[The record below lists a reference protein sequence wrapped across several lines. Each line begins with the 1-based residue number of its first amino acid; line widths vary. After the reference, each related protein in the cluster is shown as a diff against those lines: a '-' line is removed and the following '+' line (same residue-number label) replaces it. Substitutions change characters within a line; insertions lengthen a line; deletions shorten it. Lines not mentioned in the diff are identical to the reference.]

1 MGSEKSLLLMEAIE
15 MSRNDIFRLLHDQAT
30 DSEEQAEI
38 EFEAIKARIAGELIA
53 YRHKHDISQKE
64 LADAVGVTQPFIS
77 QIENGDWNP
86 SLRRLIGL
94 ILKLGGEL
102 EMNPRLLEHNF
113 SVKNTEQ

>member
-1 MGSEKSLLLMEAIE
+1 
-15 MSRNDIFRLLHDQAT
+15 MSRNDIFRLIHDHAA
-30 DSEEQAEI
+30 DFEEQVEI
-38 EFEAIKARIAGELIA
+38 KFESIKARIAGELIA
-53 YRHKHDISQKE
+53 YRQEHDISQKE

-102 EMNPRLLEHNF
+102 EMNPRLLEHEF
-113 SVKNTEQ
+113 SIKNNE